1 MELRVESA
9 VEPGK
14 LAASNLQFSDL
25 LICRFSFFSSAGTI
39 EDMPVYDF
47 DGQFEKF
54 AFTFLS
60 TREEAINAI
69 SRVRSECNKVAA
81 MSLFHVPMTKAVR
94 LEEFEQLQSQATSQV
109 LFSIIYLMNLIDVCL
124 CTIYPPKYILSTIC
138 ARLHLSI

>member
-1 MELRVESA
+1 MINAFIV
-9 VEPGK
+9 
-14 LAASNLQFSDL
+14 LQFS
-25 LICRFSFFSSAGTI
+25 GTI
-39 EDMPVYDF
+39 EDMPEYDF

-109 LFSIIYLMNLIDVCL
+109 W
-124 CTIYPPKYILSTIC
+124 
-138 ARLHLSI
+138 